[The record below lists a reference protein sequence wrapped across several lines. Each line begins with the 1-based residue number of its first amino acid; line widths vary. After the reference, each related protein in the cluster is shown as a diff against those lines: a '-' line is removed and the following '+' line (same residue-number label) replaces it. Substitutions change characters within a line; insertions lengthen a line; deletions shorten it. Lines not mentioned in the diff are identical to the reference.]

1 MARYGRSAFK
11 PKRCRLSDRA
21 FFVSRKPG
29 AWLVVGE
36 NLWLFPFC
44 SLSFSV
50 LLFPALCLFPFF
62 LPAFFSFLS
71 AFSLFFLSFC
81 CFRRIKNAFA
91 AAVKVIRNRKQKR
104 FLWTWYMCDTP
115 SEKDYRSEML
125 RKEFLSVVSA
135 KFSEELTECGKK
147 RTKTV
152 DRPAFCLTKK
162 RGNVLIISWISN
174 YLFT

>member
-1 MARYGRSAFK
+1 MKARYGRSAFK
-11 PKRCRLSDRA
+11 PKRR
-21 FFVSRKPG
+21 FP
-29 AWLVVGE
+29 
-36 NLWLFPFC
+36 LFPSFPLC
-44 SLSFSV
+44 SLLSI

-125 RKEFLSVVSA
+125 RKKYLSVVSA
-135 KFSEELTECGKK
+135 KFSDELTECGKK
-147 RTKTV
+147 RPQTV
-152 DRPAFCLTKK
+152 ARPAFCLTKK
-162 RGNVLIISWISN
+162 AIVS
-174 YLFT
+174 

>member
-1 MARYGRSAFK
+1 MTARYGRSAFK
-11 PKRCRLSDRA
+11 PKRR
-21 FFVSRKPG
+21 FP
-29 AWLVVGE
+29 
-36 NLWLFPFC
+36 LFPSFPLC
-44 SLSFSV
+44 SLLSI

-115 SEKDYRSEML
+115 SEKTIVPKCCGKSFCRLCRRNFPKNWRSAAKNERKQLTGRLFVWQKNSEM
-125 RKEFLSVVSA
+125 F
-135 KFSEELTECGKK
+135 
-147 RTKTV
+147 
-152 DRPAFCLTKK
+152 
-162 RGNVLIISWISN
+162 
-174 YLFT
+174 